1 MTTTISRREAGLLKT
16 IYQQRL
22 DQLRNQLAPTGFKA
36 WSGDELETANALAD
50 QGFLT
55 KALTPDDILPHFY
68 ITTRGIIYCL
78 MSHDEEH

>member
-36 WSGDELETANALAD
+36 WSGDELEIANSLAD
-50 QGFLT
+50 RGYLT
-55 KALTPDDILPHFY
+55 RNTTPDDVPPHFS

-78 MSHDEEH
+78 MSQTK